1 MRLTFTKRDGKYDDL
16 LIEREGREAETISNP
31 KQGIIPHDM
40 VHYGVESVLSYRG
53 FLSLVAEGQGAGF
66 ATAGG
71 ESEEAIE
78 RLVEAF
84 QAEMWG
90 GRVPA
95 DELLD
100 AYRLGCEARGH
111 GAVPVSAGDVEAV
124 RSRLDELTAQ
134 WNSVPVG
141 GSITLDI
148 QAEGAGSPTQGKP

>member
-16 LIEREGREAETISNP
+16 VIERPGREPEKIACP

-40 VHYGVESVLSYRG
+40 VHYGVESVLSHRG
-53 FLSLVAEGQGAGF
+53 FLTLVAEGEAAVF
-66 ATAGG
+66 ETAGG
-71 ESEEAIE
+71 ESEDAVE

-95 DELLD
+95 EELLD

-111 GAVPVSAGDVEAV
+111 ASVPVSAEDVEEV
-124 RSRLDELTAQ
+124 RLRLDSLTEQ
-134 WNSVPVG
+134 WSALPVG
-141 GSITLDI
+141 ESLVLEI
-148 QAEGAGSPTQGKP
+148 

>member
-16 LIEREGREAETISNP
+16 LIERDGREPEKISNP
-31 KQGIIPHDM
+31 KQRIIPHDM
-40 VHYGVESVLSYRG
+40 VHYGVESVLSHRG
-53 FLSLVAEGQGAGF
+53 FLSLVAEGQGAAF

-71 ESEEAIE
+71 APEEAIE

-95 DELLD
+95 EELLD

-111 GAVPVSAGDVEAV
+111 AAVPVSAEDVEVV
-124 RSRLDELTAQ
+124 RLRLDSLTEQWSEL
-134 WNSVPVG
+134 PVG
-141 GSITLDI
+141 ESLVLEI
-148 QAEGAGSPTQGKP
+148 

>member
-1 MRLTFTKRDGKYDDL
+1 MRLIFTKRDGKQDDL
-16 LIEREGREAETISNP
+16 VIEREGLEPEKISNP
-31 KQGIIPHDM
+31 KQRIIPHDM
-40 VHYGVESVLSYRG
+40 VHYGVESVLSHRG

-71 ESEEAIE
+71 ESEDAVE

-95 DELLD
+95 EDLLG

-111 GAVPVSAGDVEAV
+111 GAVPVSAEDVEAV
-124 RSRLDELTAQ
+124 RKRLDDLTAE
-134 WNSVPVG
+134 WNAVPIG
-141 GSITLDI
+141 GSMTL
-148 QAEGAGSPTQGKP
+148 EM

>member
-16 LIEREGREAETISNP
+16 LIERPGRRAERIQNP
-31 KQGIIPHDM
+31 KQRIIPHDM
-40 VHYGVESVLSYRG
+40 VHYGVESVLSHRG
-53 FLSLVAEGQGAGF
+53 FLSLVADGQGADF

-100 AYRLGCEARGH
+100 AYRFGCEARGH
-111 GAVPVSAGDVEAV
+111 RAVPVSAEDVAAV
-124 RSRLDELTAQ
+124 RERLDELTAK
-134 WNSVPVG
+134 WSGVPVG
-141 GSITLDI
+141 GSMTL
-148 QAEGAGSPTQGKP
+148 EM